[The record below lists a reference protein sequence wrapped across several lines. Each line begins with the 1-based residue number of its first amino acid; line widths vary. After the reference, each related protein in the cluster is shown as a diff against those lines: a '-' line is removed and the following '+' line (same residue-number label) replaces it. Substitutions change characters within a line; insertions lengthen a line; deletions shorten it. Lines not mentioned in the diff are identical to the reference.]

1 MNEDDKNKICC
12 DFAAYLI
19 LIGLRRF
26 TPFHLHSLYF
36 FLYLLQQLQFAI
48 FDEFEY
54 EFTE

>member
-1 MNEDDKNKICC
+1 MTEDDKNKICC

-26 TPFHLHSLYF
+26 YTFSPSLYF